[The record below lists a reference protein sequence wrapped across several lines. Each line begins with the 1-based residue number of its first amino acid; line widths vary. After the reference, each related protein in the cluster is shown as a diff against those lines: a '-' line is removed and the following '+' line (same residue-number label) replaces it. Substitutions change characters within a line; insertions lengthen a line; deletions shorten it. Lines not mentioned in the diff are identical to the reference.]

1 MNLKEAFRYQNFL
14 DRMFGAAAL
23 SIQKRDHCL
32 TQTRKHLCSK
42 VNPEAN
48 DFEEEVKVEEE
59 FFANDDVIK
68 AMLFM
73 IGEKEKL
80 TIAINNAKKSIGL
93 DIDAALAVN
102 KYRQQFNSAVAFMMR
117 FKPCNRVETEIGH
130 KFNVAGDPVDYK
142 YDVEVTSVESY
153 DKDAAKK
160 AMKEIIS
167 EADKTSSE
175 IDAAQVNTKVEYTP
189 VFDVNDSFE
198 DVMNAFLNMNQT
210 EKQE

>member
-23 SIQKRDHCL
+23 SIQKREHCL
-32 TQTRKHLCSK
+32 TQTRNHLCSK
-42 VNPEAN
+42 VNPDAT

-59 FFANDDVIK
+59 FFANDDVIE

-80 TIAINNAKKSIGL
+80 TIAINNAKQLIGL

-175 IDAAQVNTKVEYTP
+175 IDAAKVNTKVEYAP

-198 DVMNAFLNMNQT
+198 DVMNAFLDMNQA

>member
-14 DRMFGAAAL
+14 DRMFGAAAM

-32 TQTRKHLCSK
+32 TQTRNHLCSK
-42 VNPEAN
+42 VNPDAS

-59 FFANDDVIK
+59 FFANDDVIR

-80 TIAINNAKKSIGL
+80 TIAINNAKKSIEL
-93 DIDAALAVN
+93 DIDAAVAVN
-102 KYRQQFNSAVAFMMR
+102 KYRQQLNSAVAFMMR

-142 YDVEVTSVESY
+142 YDVEVASVEAY
-153 DKDAAKK
+153 DRDAAKK
-160 AMKEIIS
+160 AVKEIIS

-175 IDAAQVNTKVEYTP
+175 IDAAKVNTKVEYAP

-198 DVMNAFLNMNQT
+198 DVMNAFLNMNQA